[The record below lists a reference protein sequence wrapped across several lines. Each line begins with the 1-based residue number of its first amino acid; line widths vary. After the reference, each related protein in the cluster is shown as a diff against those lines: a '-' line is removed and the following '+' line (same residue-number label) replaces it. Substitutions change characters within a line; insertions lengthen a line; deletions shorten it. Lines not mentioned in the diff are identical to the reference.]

1 METPQEIVSNGQ
13 DRYTKVEVTR
23 SGPYA
28 HIAVSVTTPL
38 TFSWGNAVV
47 AFLGADL
54 GTDERHSEKEDA
66 PFMTPYAI
74 RATLKSYDGVELEAA
89 EEGVKQL
96 RTFKRFME
104 RYIAIAGKSP
114 PFAIQAKMLMQACG
128 CKTLLYRS
136 DYGWTTPPDV
146 LFELSVANSG
156 THIKRVLDYMVGKVT
171 QYAKTR
177 R

>member
-1 METPQEIVSNGQ
+1 MEPPQEIVSNGQ
-13 DRYTKVEVTR
+13 DRYAKVEVTR

-47 AFLGADL
+47 SLRAQI
-54 GTDERHSEKEDA
+54 GTKERHSESEDA
-66 PFMTPYAI
+66 PLMTPYAI
-74 RATLKSYDGVELEAA
+74 RATIKSYDGVELEAA
-89 EEGVKQL
+89 EVGVKQL
-96 RTFKRFME
+96 RAFNRLVDKYESATIR
-104 RYIAIAGKSP
+104 RA
-114 PFAIQAKMLMQACG
+114 PFAIQAKMLMQE
-128 CKTLLYRS
+128 CKCNKLLYRA
-136 DYGWTTPPDV
+136 DYGWTTSPDA

-156 THIKRVLDYMVGKVT
+156 THIKRVLDDMVEKVT

>member
-13 DRYTKVEVTR
+13 DRYAKVEVTR

-47 AFLGADL
+47 ALRAQI
-54 GTDERHSEKEDA
+54 GTEERHSESEDA
-66 PFMTPYAI
+66 PFMIPYAI
-74 RATLKSYDGVELEAA
+74 RATLKAYDGVELPAA

-96 RTFKRFME
+96 RTFKRFMDK
-104 RYIAIAGKSP
+104 YVSIAYQRA
-114 PFAIQAKMLMQACG
+114 PFSIQAKMLMQACK
-128 CKTLLYRS
+128 CNKLLYRS
-136 DYGWTTPPDV
+136 DYGWTTSYDA
-146 LFELSVANSG
+146 LAELSVANSG
-156 THIKRVLDYMVGKVT
+156 THIKRVLDDMVEKIT